1 MAGIIII
8 FYFGKILYI
17 TTGLEFWEDRDRY
30 RGMCTGFLSHLFLYF
45 LFLFLFFSPSFP
57 GSLLMQRGPIPFC
70 PSRLVHVLLPFQ
82 INGVAI
88 IVMAK
93 KPFKNFVNI
102 RFLVYTVVRVL
113 KQSIICRC
121 PVRLWNYCNL

>member
-1 MAGIIII
+1 
-8 FYFGKILYI
+8 
-17 TTGLEFWEDRDRY
+17 
-30 RGMCTGFLSHLFLYF
+30 
-45 LFLFLFFSPSFP
+45 
-57 GSLLMQRGPIPFC
+57 MQRGPIPFC

-88 IVMAK
+88 IVMAE

-113 KQSIICRC
+113 KQSSFVAARCACGIIVIC
-121 PVRLWNYCNL
+121 NYFQFI

>member
-1 MAGIIII
+1 
-8 FYFGKILYI
+8 
-17 TTGLEFWEDRDRY
+17 
-30 RGMCTGFLSHLFLYF
+30 
-45 LFLFLFFSPSFP
+45 
-57 GSLLMQRGPIPFC
+57 MQRGPIPFC

-102 RFLVYTVVRVL
+102 KVSGVHSGQGL
-113 KQSIICRC
+113 KTINHLSLPGA
-121 PVRLWNYCNL
+121 PVELL